1 MTSLGYILRRWFEE
15 DLRCRFSDGTE
26 DETVFIG
33 GSEFTP
39 VEILREFQPTYDSEF
54 RQWLD
59 DNWKPRQQ
67 DLRDEILRYH
77 ANSDRYLDL
86 KAAVRR
92 QQVVP
97 LVGSGMSVP
106 SGLPTWANLLTQIG
120 GFAQCDLSRLDQL
133 ILDYAF
139 EEAADLLANT
149 MARRLMVE
157 RVQHSLRMNDPK
169 AINGP
174 VYLLPD
180 LFPNLAITTNL
191 DNVLEHVY
199 RACDV
204 PFEYI
209 LSGTGL
215 VGYREIKS
223 SAERFLLKLH
233 GDLQKPTEWVLST
246 EEYETAYAPQSTLRT
261 ELSLVYQ
268 NNRLLFLGCSLGI
281 DRTVGLIR
289 EVSQSDAS
297 MPTHYAFLT
306 RPDDDTDRRDKENSL
321 AQAGIAPIW
330 YDLPHDDAIAALLDG
345 LYPDGV

>member
-15 DLRCRFSDGTE
+15 DLRFRFSDGTE

-39 VEILREFQPTYDSEF
+39 VEILREFHPTYDSEF

-59 DNWKPRQQ
+59 VDWKPRQKG
-67 DLRDEILRYH
+67 LREEIFRYP
-77 ANSDRYLDL
+77 ANSDRYRDL
-86 KAAVRR
+86 KAAVGR

-97 LVGSGMSVP
+97 LIGSGMSVP
-106 SGLPTWANLLTQIG
+106 SGLPTWAKLLTQIG
-120 GFAQCDLSRLDQL
+120 GFAQCDLSRLRQL
-133 ILDYAF
+133 ILDAAF
-139 EEAADLLANT
+139 EEAADLLAET
-149 MARRLMVE
+149 MAKRLMVE
-157 RVQHSLRMNDPK
+157 RVQHELRINDRN

-191 DNVLEHVY
+191 DDVLEYVY
-199 RACDV
+199 SACDV
-204 PFEYI
+204 PFGHI

-215 VGYREIKS
+215 AGYRELKS
-223 SAERFLLKLH
+223 PTERFLLKLH
-233 GDLQKPTEWVLST
+233 GDRQKPTEWVLST
-246 EEYETAYAPQSTLRT
+246 EEYAAAYAPQSTLRT
-261 ELSLVYQ
+261 ELSLVYR
-268 NNRLLFLGCSLGI
+268 NNRVLFLGCSLGA

-289 EVSQSDAS
+289 EVSQSDAG

-306 RPDDDTDRRDKENSL
+306 RPDNDTDRRDRENSL

-330 YDLPHDDAIAALLDG
+330 YDLPHDDAIRALLDG